1 VPENLRCGIVAVAGR
16 ANVGKSTLV
25 NRLVAHK
32 VSITSPLPQTTRSRI
47 MGIKNRVDA
56 QIVYIDT
63 PGLHVD
69 AKRAIDR
76 YMNRAARG
84 SLDGVDCVLLVISVP
99 RWVAADQ
106 HVLDLVREQDC
117 PVILVIN
124 KIDTIKERQQLL
136 PLIGQSSEKM
146 SFAEIVPVSA
156 LTGENIADLERSVL
170 GYLPEQPPLFP
181 GDQITDRSDKFV
193 AAELLREQ
201 VFRHTRQEVP
211 YAVAVSV
218 EQFERTPKLL
228 RIGAVIWVEKE
239 SQKGIIIGRAGDRLK
254 KMGKFA
260 RERMENYFESKV
272 HLELWVK
279 VREGWVDSEVLLRSI
294 EYGDE

>member
-1 VPENLRCGIVAVAGR
+1 MVAVAGR

-25 NRLVAHK
+25 NLLVAHK

-84 SLDGVDCVLLVISVP
+84 SLEGVDCVVLVISVP
-99 RWVAADQ
+99 GWVAADQ

-124 KIDTIKERQQLL
+124 KIDTIKKRQQLL
-136 PLIGQSSEKM
+136 PLIEQSSEKM

-156 LTGENIADLERSVL
+156 LTGENIVDLEKSVL
-170 GYLPEQPPLFP
+170 GCLPEQPPLFP
-181 GDQITDRSDKFV
+181 VDQITDRSDKFV

-201 VFRHTRQEVP
+201 VFRHTCQEVP

-218 EQFERTPKLL
+218 EQFERTPTLL

-254 KMGKFA
+254 KMGRFA
-260 RERMENYFESKV
+260 RERMEDYFESKV

-279 VREGWVDSEVLLRSI
+279 VREGWADSEVLLRSI
-294 EYGDE
+294 QYGDE